1 MPRPC
6 PPASSPAARRPARSL
21 ATVRRRRTGPRR
33 LLGLAVAA
41 AVATVACLGL
51 ASAPAQAD
59 AYTPITGEG
68 SSWAANAIDDWRA
81 SVVNAGIKVNFAAT
95 GSVAGLTGFAQGNS
109 DDFAASDI
117 PYGVKD
123 TSPNPPGRAF
133 AYIPDVA
140 GGTALMYNLT
150 VAGKRFTNLKL
161 SGPTI
166 AGIFAGSITKWNDP
180 KVAAENPGVALP
192 PLKITPVVRS
202 DGSGSTAMFS
212 EWMAKQFPSV
222 WKCGQLSFFTQCSSY
237 KPTVHQAKSG
247 DNGVAGFVAQ
257 AGNAGSIGYVEYSYA
272 LQSGFPVAKVL
283 NKAGFYTLPTASN
296 VAVALLKAKINMTPG
311 ATYLTQ
317 NLDGVHVD
325 TDPRNYPISS
335 YSYFVVPTQLQN
347 GFNADKGKTLSA
359 FVRYALCDGQQ
370 KAPTLGYSP
379 LPINLVQA
387 GLTQVKKIPGAE
399 TAAIDIKKCNNPTF
413 SSDGTNTL
421 AKNALY
427 PDLCDKAT
435 AKAGCV
441 YGTPSNG
448 TKSASTGGQGDQNSV
463 GAKGTGTGATG
474 ATGGTPGTSGATGG
488 TTSGGTGSSA
498 PGASAPGAP
507 GSGTGSTAGDG
518 TGAGTGAGGQVSLLN
533 PDGKTSCDADT
544 GQCTQL
550 AASPAEIPAAAATG
564 VSRWAVWLMVALL
577 LGLILAP
584 PALVLSNRKARP

>member
-1 MPRPC
+1 V
-6 PPASSPAARRPARSL
+6 
-21 ATVRRRRTGPRR
+21 T
-33 LLGLAVAA
+33 AA

-51 ASAPAQAD
+51 AAPAHAD

-123 TSPNPPGRAF
+123 TSPEPPGRAF

-166 AGIFAGSITKWNDP
+166 AGIFSGAITKWNDP
-180 KVAAENPGVALP
+180 KIAAENPGVALP
-192 PLKITPVVRS
+192 PLKVTPVVRS
-202 DGSGSTAMFS
+202 DGSGSTAMFT
-212 EWMAKQFPSV
+212 EWMSKQFPSV

-237 KPTVHQAKSG
+237 KATVHQAKSG

-283 NKAGFYTLPTASN
+283 NKAGYYTLPTASN
-296 VAVALLKAKINMTPG
+296 VAVALLKARITMSPG
-311 ATYLTQ
+311 PTYLTQ
-317 NLDGVHVD
+317 NLDGVYVD
-325 TDPRNYPISS
+325 PDPRNYPISS

-347 GFNADKGKTLSA
+347 GFTTAKGKTLSA

-387 GLTQVKKIPGAE
+387 GLTQVKRIPGAE

-448 TKSASTGGQGDQNSV
+448 SKSASTGGQGDQNAV
-463 GAKGTGTGATG
+463 GAKNTGAAGTTTTP
-474 ATGGTPGTSGATGG
+474 AGGTA
-488 TTSGGTGSSA
+488 A
-498 PGASAPGAP
+498 
-507 GSGTGSTAGDG
+507 
-518 TGAGTGAGGQVSLLN
+518 AGTGAAAGTTAPGSTTPAAGSAAGAGTDAAAGAGGGTGTGGQVSLLN
-533 PDGKTSCDADT
+533 PDGKTSCDQDT

-550 AASPAEIPAAAATG
+550 AASPAEIPADSVTG
-564 VSRWAVWLMVALL
+564 LSRWAVWLMVALL

-584 PALVLSNRKARP
+584 PALVLSSRKGRG

>member
-1 MPRPC
+1 MP
-6 PPASSPAARRPARSL
+6 S
-21 ATVRRRRTGPRR
+21 R
-33 LLGLAVAA
+33 LRGLVVTAVL
-41 AVATVACLGL
+41 ATVACLGL
-51 ASAPAQAD
+51 TSAPAMAD

-81 SVVNAGIKVNFAAT
+81 SVVNAGIKVNFAAA

-123 TSPNPPGRAF
+123 TSPDPPGRAF

-166 AGIFAGSITKWNDP
+166 AGIFAGSITRWNDP
-180 KVAAENPGVALP
+180 KIAAENPGVALP
-192 PLKITPVVRS
+192 PLKVTPVVRS
-202 DGSGSTAMFS
+202 DGSGSTAQFS
-212 EWMAKQFPSV
+212 LWMAKQFGSV
-222 WKCGQLSFFTQCSSY
+222 WKCGQISFFTQCGSY
-237 KPTVHQAKSG
+237 KATTHQAKSG

-296 VAVALLKAKINMTPG
+296 VAVALLKAKITMTPG
-311 ATYLTQ
+311 PTYLTQ
-317 NLDGVHVD
+317 NLDGVYVD
-325 TDPRNYPISS
+325 PDPRNYPISS

-347 GFNADKGKTLSA
+347 GFTNPKGKTLSA

-387 GLTQVKKIPGAE
+387 GLNQVKRIPGAE

-413 SSDGTNTL
+413 SADGTNTL

-427 PDLCDKAT
+427 PDLCDKST

-448 TKSASTGGQGDQNSV
+448 SKSASTGGQGDQNSV
-463 GAKGTGTGATG
+463 GAKPT
-474 ATGGTPGTSGATGG
+474 
-488 TTSGGTGSSA
+488 
-498 PGASAPGAP
+498 
-507 GSGTGSTAGDG
+507 GTGSTTTSTGSATTGGAGTPVVG
-518 TGAGTGAGGQVSLLN
+518 GAAPGATTAGAASGAGAGAAAGAGAGAGTGSGGQVSILN
-533 PDGKTSCDADT
+533 PDGKTSCDPDT

-550 AASPAEIPAAAATG
+550 AASPAELPLDHVSA
-564 VSRWAVWLMVALL
+564 VSRWAVWLMIGLL
-577 LGLILAP
+577 LCLILAP
-584 PALVLSNRKARP
+584 PALVLSSRKAKS

>member
-1 MPRPC
+1 MHRNRLVGLMT
-6 PPASSPAARRPARSL
+6 AA
-21 ATVRRRRTGPRR
+21 V
-33 LLGLAVAA
+33 VAA
-41 AVATVACLGL
+41 VACLGL
-51 ASAPAQAD
+51 AAAPAMAD

-123 TSPNPPGRAF
+123 TSPDPPGRAF

-150 VAGKRFTNLKL
+150 VAGRRFTNLKL

-180 KVAAENPGVALP
+180 KIAGENPGVALP

-202 DGSGSTAMFS
+202 DGSGSTAMFTQ
-212 EWMAKQFPSV
+212 WMAQQFPSV
-222 WKCGQLSFFTQCSSY
+222 WHCGQLSFFTQCSDY
-237 KPTVHQAKSG
+237 KATVHQAKSG

-257 AGNAGSIGYVEYSYA
+257 AGNVGSVGYVEYSYA

-296 VAVALLKAKINMTPG
+296 VAVALLKAKINMAAGP
-311 ATYLTQ
+311 TYLTQ
-317 NLDGVHVD
+317 NLDGVYVD
-325 TDPRNYPISS
+325 PDPRNYPISS

-347 GFNADKGKTLSA
+347 GFTTAKGKTLSA

-387 GLTQVKKIPGAE
+387 GLSQVKRIPGAA

-427 PDLCDKAT
+427 PDLCDKAG
-435 AKAGCV
+435 AKAGCT
-441 YGTPSNG
+441 YGTPANG
-448 TKSASTGGQGDQNSV
+448 TKSASTGGQGDQNAV
-463 GAKGTGTGATG
+463 GAKGGSATGQATSSTGSTGTGATG
-474 ATGGTPGTSGATGG
+474 GSNSGTPASAGRGGAAPGPGSAVGTGG
-488 TTSGGTGSSA
+488 
-498 PGASAPGAP
+498 
-507 GSGTGSTAGDG
+507 GSGTGTQ
-518 TGAGTGAGGQVSLLN
+518 TSLLN
-533 PDGKTSCDADT
+533 PDGKTSCDQDT

-550 AASPAEIPAAAATG
+550 AASPTEVASDPLSG
-564 VSRWAVWLMVALL
+564 LSRWAVWLVVGLL
-577 LGLILAP
+577 LALILAP
-584 PALVLSNRKARP
+584 PLLALSSRRTRS